1 MPSKFKRLAAID
13 VGSNSLHLV
22 IAKVSPDGKFSVL
35 DKMKAPVRLGEGG
48 GKFLHLSDDAISEG
62 VKALKALQRL
72 LKKIML
78 MQLEQ
83 LQQVLFEKQKTKMYL
98 SKSF

>member
-35 DKMKAPVRLGEGG
+35 DKMKAPVRLGKEEANFYI
-48 GKFLHLSDDAISEG
+48 FLMMQF
-62 VKALKALQRL
+62 LKE
-72 LKKIML
+72 LKH
-78 MQLEQ
+78 
-83 LQQVLFEKQKTKMYL
+83 
-98 SKSF
+98 